1 MADINRLTRLI
12 NGLPRGVDLQ
22 QNTLVVGSLKVGS
35 ATPSELT
42 KALLDALI
50 AANLTVDGE
59 IAGSKVLVAHT
70 AVNYTPTGSAPFS
83 LENHLA
89 GIDSA
94 LAAASVTEF
103 SDDDFRIFNETDG
116 TKKIAF
122 DASAVATATVRT
134 ISMPDAN
141 VDLADVNQA
150 ILQDGS
156 REMLADLDMDDNNII
171 NVATPTAG
179 HHAANKDYVD
189 SIAQGLE
196 PKGSVRLATAT
207 ALPGDGPLSYDNGPN
222 DDGVGATIQIPAPTF
237 TAEIDGIEIEL
248 GWRILVKDQANEF
261 QNGIY
266 VVTLVPED
274 PLDPIAI
281 LTRAESFD
289 GTPSNEVK
297 GGDWVYVEEGSQA
310 GTSWAVL
317 GQGSKNIGVDDINW
331 TKINKVTPLQAGD
344 AVDISNDSISVKVDD
359 QTVEISG
366 DELQVKA
373 DGIDDTHI
381 RLRNNEWLKARND
394 ADDANVNILK
404 VNEDDEVQ
412 MASFFKTP
420 NAAPAE
426 DYDVAN
432 KLYVDNSI
440 TAAIGAIEQ
449 EALVRIADA
458 GETLGTGLRALRW
471 AKGAESAGKLY
482 LADNDAALEDNF
494 YVDGLLLADGEE
506 EDDEV
511 VMIKMGKLNAPSHG
525 LTVGLPVYLG
535 AAGVL
540 TQTAPTAND
549 SAVVILGKVEDANTI
564 DVKIQVVGIN

>member
-122 DASAVATATVRT
+122 DASAVAAATTRT
-134 ISMPDAN
+134 ISMPNAN

-171 NVATPTAG
+171 NVALPTAG
-179 HHAANKDYVD
+179 HHAVNKDYAD

-196 PKGSVRLATAT
+196 PKGSVKAATTANIPDLSNVGSSLVLDGYTVQDNDRVLVKNQATA
-207 ALPGDGPLSYDNGPN
+207 S
-222 DDGVGATIQIPAPTF
+222 
-237 TAEIDGIEIEL
+237 
-248 GWRILVKDQANEF
+248 
-261 QNGIY
+261 QNGVY
-266 VVTLVPED
+266 VYDQTNEELV
-274 PLDPIAI
+274 
-281 LTRAESFD
+281 RAADFD
-289 GTPSNEVK
+289 GNPSNEVK
-297 GGDWVYVEEGSQA
+297 GGDWVYVEEGTQA

-317 GQGSKNIGVDDINW
+317 GQGNKNVGVDAINW

-359 QTVEISG
+359 QTIEISG

-426 DYDVAN
+426 DYDVTN

-482 LADNDAALEDNF
+482 LADNNAALEDNF

-540 TQTAPTAND
+540 TQTAPTANN
-549 SAVVILGKVEDANTI
+549 SAVVILGKVENANTI
-564 DVKIQVVGIN
+564 DVKIQVVGVN